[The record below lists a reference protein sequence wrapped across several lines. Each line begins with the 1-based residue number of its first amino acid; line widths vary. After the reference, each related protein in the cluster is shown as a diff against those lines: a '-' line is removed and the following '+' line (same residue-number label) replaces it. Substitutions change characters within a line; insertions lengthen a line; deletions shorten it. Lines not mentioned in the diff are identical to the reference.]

1 MTSTDMWK
9 VQGTPA
15 EQYERVVLPAVIA
28 PWVERLVDLAA
39 PAPGERV
46 LDVACGT
53 GIVGRT
59 IAARFGGEVQLFGV
73 DLDAGMLA
81 VGRSVAGSPR
91 ALRGDA
97 QALPFADARFDV
109 VYCQLGLMFMS
120 DRGRAL
126 REMRRVLGSGGRAV
140 LMVWGRMEEC
150 PVFEAWARTLGEH
163 LGPEPASA
171 AALPFDLGEPGTL
184 EGLLDDA
191 GFREIAVDQERGL
204 VRFPSLDVLLRTY
217 ASGFRMSPW
226 FASSTPETR
235 ASLVADMRAECAA
248 FESERGLEF
257 PITALLARATA

>member
-1 MTSTDMWK
+1 MTTTDIWDA
-9 VQGTPA
+9 QGTPA

-28 PWVERLVDLAA
+28 PWVGRVVDLAA
-39 PAPGERV
+39 PAPGDRV

-59 IAARFGGEVQLFGV
+59 VAAMFGGEIRFFGV
-73 DLDAGMLA
+73 DLDPGMLA
-81 VGRSVAGSPR
+81 VGRSEAGSLR

-97 QALPFADARFDV
+97 QALPFTDASFDV
-109 VYCQLGLMFMS
+109 VYCQLGLMFMP

-126 REMRRVLGSGGRAV
+126 QEMRRVLKPGGRV
-140 LMVWGRMEEC
+140 GLMAWGRMEEC

-171 AALPFDLGEPGTL
+171 AALPFALGDTGIL
-184 EGLLDDA
+184 EGLLREA
-191 GFREIAVDQERGL
+191 QFREVAVVREKGE

-217 ASGFRMSPW
+217 ANGLRMTEW
-226 FASSTPETR
+226 FARSTPETR
-235 ASLVADMRAECAA
+235 ARMVADMRAACAA
-248 FESERGLEF
+248 YESERGLEF